1 MKAGFVGVIGLAN
14 AGKSTLVNQLVGEKV
29 AIVSAKPQTTRK
41 RVLGVY
47 TSEQGQILF
56 VDSPG
61 LIEGKAKGLHSF
73 LQAESM
79 DVIDQSDALMVVLN
93 IDAPQ
98 KEELERVVKLAK
110 DSGKPWMVVIHKSDL
125 PQIHRAQLI
134 RDSLGE
140 GVAVFEFSSKNA
152 DKEIQ
157 NEIIKQLFEMLP
169 ESPAVLYDPDLWTLQ
184 NTRELAAEIIREK
197 TFNHLHQE
205 IPFGSA
211 VRIIKFEEPNE
222 KDITKIYAEIMVA
235 KENHR
240 PIVIGKGGSQLKT
253 IGTEARQ
260 ELEKILGSKIYLDL
274 HVAVKKNWTKNDV
287 ILEELGYVVKD
298 SPT

>member
-1 MKAGFVGVIGLAN
+1 MRAGFVGVIGLAN

-47 TSEQGQILF
+47 TSEEGQILF

-61 LIEGKAKGLHSF
+61 LVEGKAKGLHSF
-73 LQAESM
+73 LQAECM
-79 DVIDQSDALMVVLN
+79 DVIQQSDALMVVLN

-98 KEELERVVKLAK
+98 KDELEKVVSLAK
-110 DSGKPWMVVIHKSDL
+110 DSRKPWIVVIHKADL
-125 PQIHRAQLI
+125 PQMHRARLL
-134 RDSLGE
+134 RDALGE
-140 GVAVFEFSSKNA
+140 SVRVFEFSSKTP
-152 DKEIQ
+152 DKEVQ
-157 NEIIKQLFEMLP
+157 KEIINELFQMLP
-169 ESPAVLYDPDLWTLQ
+169 ESPKVLYDPELWTLQ

-197 TFNHLHQE
+197 AFEHLHQE

-222 KDITKIYAEIMVA
+222 KNITKIYAELMVS

-240 PIVIGKGGSQLKT
+240 PIVIGRGGQQLKM
-253 IGTEARQ
+253 IGQEARLD
-260 ELEKILGSKIYLDL
+260 LEKILGNKVYLDL

-287 ILEELGYVVKD
+287 ILEELGYVIKNNP
-298 SPT
+298 S

>member
-1 MKAGFVGVIGLAN
+1 MRAGFIGVIGLAN

-61 LIEGKAKGLHSF
+61 LVEGKAKGLHSF
-73 LQAESM
+73 LHSECL
-79 DVIDQSDALMVVLN
+79 DVIQQSDALMVVLN
-93 IDAPQ
+93 IDAPN
-98 KEELERVVKLAK
+98 KEELDKVVKLAK
-110 DSGKPWMVVIHKSDL
+110 ESGKPWFVVIHKADL
-125 PQIHRAQLI
+125 PQLHRARLI
-134 RDSLGE
+134 RDAIGE
-140 GVAVFEFSSKNA
+140 SVRVFEFSSRNP

-157 NEIIKQLFEMLP
+157 KEILNQIFEMLP
-169 ESPAVLYDPDLWTLQ
+169 ESPEVLYDPGLWTLQ

-197 TFNHLHQE
+197 AFIHLHQE

-222 KDITKIYAEIMVA
+222 KNITKIYAELMVA

-240 PIVIGKGGSQLKT
+240 PIVIGRGGSQLKL
-253 IGTEARQ
+253 IGQEARQ
-260 ELEKILGSKIYLDL
+260 ELEKILGTKVYLDL

-287 ILEELGYVVKD
+287 ILEELGYVNKD
-298 SPT
+298 IPT

>member
-47 TSEQGQILF
+47 TSEKGQILF

-61 LIEGKAKGLHSF
+61 LVEGKAKGLHAF
-73 LQAESM
+73 LHSECLDITQQA
-79 DVIDQSDALMVVLN
+79 DALMVVLN

-98 KEELERVVKLAK
+98 KEELEKVISLAK
-110 DSGKPWMVVIHKSDL
+110 ESGKPWFVVIHKADL
-125 PQIHRAQLI
+125 PQTHRARLI
-134 RDSLGE
+134 RDMLGE
-140 GVAVFEFSSKNA
+140 GVRVFEFSSKTP

-157 NEIIKQLFEMLP
+157 EEIINEIFAILP
-169 ESPAVLYDPDLWTLQ
+169 ESPQVLYDPELWTLQ

-197 TFNHLHQE
+197 AFVHLHQE

-222 KDITKIYAEIMVA
+222 KNITKIYAELMVA

-240 PIVIGKGGSQLKT
+240 PIVIGRGGSQLKM
-253 IGTEARQ
+253 IGQEARQ
-260 ELEKILGSKIYLDL
+260 ELEKILGTKVFLDL

-287 ILEELGYVVKD
+287 ILEELGYVIKD
-298 SPT
+298 NPT

>member
-47 TSEQGQILF
+47 TSPEGQILF

-61 LIEGKAKGLHSF
+61 LVEGKAKGLHSF
-73 LQAESM
+73 LQAECM
-79 DVIDQSDALMVVLN
+79 DVIQQSDALMVVLN

-98 KEELERVVKLAK
+98 KEELEKVVELAK
-110 DSGKPWMVVIHKSDL
+110 NSGKPWMVVIHKADL
-125 PQIHRAQLI
+125 PQIHRARLV
-134 RDSLGE
+134 RESLGE
-140 GVAVFEFSSKNA
+140 AIPVFEFSSKTP

-157 NEIIKQLFEMLP
+157 NEILKQLFSMLP
-169 ESPAVLYDPDLWTLQ
+169 DSPQVLYDPELWTLQ
-184 NTRELAAEIIREK
+184 NTRDLAAEIIREK
-197 TFNHLHQE
+197 AFVHLHQE
-205 IPFGSA
+205 IPFGAA
-211 VRIIKFEEPNE
+211 VRIVKFEEPNE
-222 KDITKIYAEIMVA
+222 KNITKIYAELMVS

-240 PIVIGKGGSQLKT
+240 PIVIGRGGSQLKV
-253 IGTEARQ
+253 IGQEARM
-260 ELEKILGSKIYLDL
+260 ELEKILGNKVYLDL

-287 ILEELGYVVKD
+287 ILEELGYVIKD
-298 SPT
+298 NPT